1 MSTAKRARIDSAE
14 HSEHSGPPGY
24 DHYVKIADYIKTKT
38 RIKPRVLIIC
48 GSGLGGLAD
57 AVDVE
62 MVLDYHDIPGF
73 PVSTVVGHKGRL
85 VFGWLGDKPVV
96 CMQGRFHMYEGYPL
110 WKATMPVRVC
120 RLLGAT
126 ELIATNASGGM
137 NPEYSVCDVMIMTD
151 HINMPGMAGNSP
163 LLGHNIK
170 EFGPRFPPM
179 SQAYDRGLQR
189 LAFDTA
195 QELGYGEFT
204 RRGVYAMVA
213 GPSYETVSEIKLLR
227 MLGADVVGM
236 STAPEVIVGVHCGF
250 KCLGMSLVTNIV
262 ITDLENKEAANHEEV
277 IEAAAQRAGDM
288 EKLMKRVIRKLE

>member
-1 MSTAKRARIDSAE
+1 MSTVKKARVDSAE
-14 HSEHSGPPGY
+14 HSEQSGPPGY
-24 DHYVKIADYIKTKT
+24 DHYVKIAEFIKTKT
-38 RIKPRVLIIC
+38 SIKPRVMIIC

-57 AVDVE
+57 AVKVE
-62 MVLDYHDIPGF
+62 TVLDYHDIPGF

-85 VFGWLGDKPVV
+85 VFGTLGSKPVV

-126 ELIATNASGGM
+126 ELLATNASGGM
-137 NPEYSVCDVMIMTD
+137 NPEYKVGDVMIMTD

-163 LLGHNIK
+163 LVGHNIK

-179 SQAYDRGLQR
+179 SQAYDRRLQAI
-189 LAFDTA
+189 AFDTA
-195 QELGYGEFT
+195 RELGYGDFT

-250 KCLGMSLVTNIV
+250 KCLGISLVTNIV
-262 ITDLENKEAANHEEV
+262 VTDLQNETSANHEEV
-277 IEAAAQRAGDM
+277 IEVADQRAGCM
-288 EKLMKRVIRKLE
+288 EELTIRLLEKLK

>member
-1 MSTAKRARIDSAE
+1 M
-14 HSEHSGPPGY
+14 
-24 DHYVKIADYIKTKT
+24 
-38 RIKPRVLIIC
+38 
-48 GSGLGGLAD
+48 
-57 AVDVE
+57 
-62 MVLDYHDIPGF
+62 LDYHDIPGF

-85 VFGWLGDKPVV
+85 VFGTLGSKPVV

-151 HINMPGMAGNSP
+151 HINMPGMAGEPARSPLRASAPLLGLHASFRLPNLAFGLLALLKRAVLMVCFAAIGSSATGNSP

-179 SQAYDRGLQR
+179 SQAYDRGLQK

-195 QELGYGEFT
+195 QELGYGDFT

-213 GPSYETVSEIKLLR
+213 G
-227 MLGADVVGM
+227 
-236 STAPEVIVGVHCGF
+236 
-250 KCLGMSLVTNIV
+250 
-262 ITDLENKEAANHEEV
+262 
-277 IEAAAQRAGDM
+277 
-288 EKLMKRVIRKLE
+288 